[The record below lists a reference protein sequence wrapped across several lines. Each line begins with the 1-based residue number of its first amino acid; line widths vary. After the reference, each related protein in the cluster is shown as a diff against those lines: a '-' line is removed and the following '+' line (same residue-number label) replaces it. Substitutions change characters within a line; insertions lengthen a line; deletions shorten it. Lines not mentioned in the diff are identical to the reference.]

1 MAYKGYHF
9 FIGDLEV
16 PYAPS
21 ELKVTIGSNNQ
32 TVSLINGNEI
42 NILKNPKL
50 TEIEF
55 EIELPRGRQYA
66 FANKLVSSKTYTD
79 YFENLMIKRKPVK
92 LVITR
97 PNPFLKGSTGIGGTI
112 KDFESTVLTVSLEG
126 YDMKESAKN
135 AYDITVSLKFKEYI
149 EYGTIK
155 KVIIIEDNTGDGSGG
170 GDGGDDSGGD
180 KTPTEPVT
188 KPVEDTETYTV
199 KKGDSLWKISRKFYG
214 TGTKWKSIYEANKTV
229 IEDTAKKNGKKS
241 SSNGHWI
248 YPGCKLVIPATK
260 K

>member
-9 FIGDLEV
+9 FIGDLEL

-21 ELKVTIGSNNQ
+21 ELKVTIDSNNQ
-32 TVSLINGNEI
+32 SVELINGNEI

-50 TEIEF
+50 TEIAF

-66 FANKLVSSKTYTD
+66 FANKLISSKTYTD
-79 YFENLMIKRKPVK
+79 YFEKLMVEKTPTK

-97 PNPFLKGSTGIGGTI
+97 PNPFVGSKGIGGTI
-112 KDFESTVLTVSLEG
+112 KDFESTVLNVSLEG
-126 YDMKESAKN
+126 YDLKEDAEN

-149 EYGTIK
+149 PYGTVK
-155 KVIIIEDNTGDGSGG
+155 QTVTNKTTATKATVKTVSKV
-170 GDGGDDSGGD
+170 
-180 KTPTEPVT
+180 VT
-188 KPVEDTETYTV
+188 INKTYTI
-199 KKGDSLWKISRKFYG
+199 KSGDTLWKIAKKFYG
-214 TGTKWKSIYEANKTV
+214 NSLKWKTIYNANKTI
-229 IEDTAKKNGKKS
+229 IEKTAKQHGRKS

-248 YPGCKLVIPATK
+248 YPGTKIIIPITTK

>member
-9 FIGDLEV
+9 FVDGLEL

-21 ELKVTIGSNNQ
+21 ELKVTIGSKNQ
-32 TVSLINGNEI
+32 TVELINGNEI

-66 FANKLVSSKTYTD
+66 FANTLVSSKTYTD
-79 YFENLMIKRKPVK
+79 RFEKLMLDKKPTE

-97 PNPFLKGSTGIGGTI
+97 PNPFLKGSSGIGGTI

-126 YDMKESAKN
+126 YTMDESAEN
-135 AYDITVSLKFKEYI
+135 AFDVKVSLKFKEYVT
-149 EYGTIK
+149 YGSVK
-155 KVIIIEDNTGDGSGG
+155 KTVITGSDKKTNTAIVGTT
-170 GDGGDDSGGD
+170 
-180 KTPTEPVT
+180 KTVTEN
-188 KPVEDTETYTV
+188 KSYTV
-199 KKGDSLWKISRKFYG
+199 KSGDTLWDISRKYYG
-214 TGTKWKSIYEANKTV
+214 TGSKWETIYNANKSIIEKT
-229 IEDTAKKNGKKS
+229 AQKYGKKS

-248 YPGCKLVIPATK
+248 YPGTKLTIPVTTK

>member
-9 FIGDLEV
+9 FIDDLEL

-32 TVSLINGNEI
+32 TVELINGNEI

-66 FANKLVSSKTYTD
+66 FANSLVSSKTYTD
-79 YFENLMIKRKPVK
+79 HFEKLMLDKTPCR

-97 PNPFLKGSTGIGGTI
+97 PNPMNGATGIGGTRA
-112 KDFESTVLTVSLEG
+112 DFESTNFKASLEG
-126 YDMKESAKN
+126 YSLKESAEN

-149 EYGTIK
+149 EYGATKNTTVTKKTNK
-155 KVIIIEDNTGDGSGG
+155 KVTV
-170 GDGGDDSGGD
+170 
-180 KTPTEPVT
+180 KTVAKAAP
-188 KPVEDTETYTV
+188 KPKKYVI
-199 KKGDSLWKISRKFYG
+199 KKGDTLWAISKKQYG
-214 TGTKWKSIYEANKTV
+214 NSSKWKSIYTANKSL
-229 IEDTAKKNGKKS
+229 IESTAKKYGKKS

-248 YPGCKLVIPATK
+248 YPGTALTIPAST
-260 K
+260 